1 MKCDLRQSMK
11 RFFDQCMVVGLAGLL
26 AAGARAET
34 ESTAIRCVKSA
45 RFLAPVDSPDYRKYA
60 PDRSVQ
66 MVHLALDIT
75 PDFKQR
81 SIVATAMLRLKPVV
95 KPVQEIKLDAVDLD
109 VRSVTATEKV
119 QAYQVTDK
127 QLIVTFAEPIPPDK
141 EVVITITYSAEP
153 TRGLYFRT
161 PEMGYK
167 LGDTHFFTQ
176 GEEIEARHW
185 YPCLDSPNQQFTS
198 EITCRVPEGMTAIS
212 NGRLVSDAKDP
223 ASELKV
229 IHWSQE
235 KPHANYLIT
244 LVAGYF
250 QKLEDKA
257 HNVPLAFYTPPSEF
271 AEAATSFRD
280 TKDMVEYFEEE
291 IGVPYPWDKY
301 YQVCVNDFVA
311 GGMENTSATTLTD
324 STLFTDA
331 TENIRDSE
339 GLISHELAHQWFGD
353 LVTCK
358 DWSHIWL
365 NEGFATYYETLY
377 RAHKHGRDAMLYEL
391 YQRARQITG
400 MANDTTPIVRR
411 TYDQPSEMFGYLAY
425 PKASWVLHMLRC
437 QLGENLYRQC
447 IKTYLKRH
455 EYGNVVTEDL
465 RAVIEELSGR
475 SYDQFFDQWLY
486 HGRFPDLDLDYSW
499 DEMTKLAKVSIRQ
512 TQPVDQNVLLF
523 NLPLTLRFLTKT
535 GAVDRLVQVSR
546 RQEDFWFPLAAE
558 PERVRVDPDYT
569 LLAKIKFNVPQK
581 MLYAQLADQA
591 DVVGRL
597 LTIEQLSGRRDKESL
612 AKLQDTLNHD
622 SFYGVRIEAAQALR
636 SIHTDEALDVLL
648 ASTKQPDARARREVA
663 DAIGG
668 FYADK
673 AFAAEREMSR
683 GEKNPDLLSE
693 VLRNLGGYAKPEVRE
708 ELLKF
713 LDSQSYRNELAG
725 AAISGLRLQDDP
737 SDIAPLLATLS
748 QREADF
754 TSHGFAQGLSA
765 LAYLARNEEKKDKVR
780 DFLVAH
786 VNDKRRIVQLAS
798 LNALGTL
805 GDPTALGVLEKFA
818 TASTTSP
825 EQAAA
830 ERAVTSLR
838 AGRKPVDDFKNLR
851 QEVLDLEKENREL
864 RKDVDDLKKKIEA
877 GRPAPAGTP
886 NQPPPPPAP
895 PSKPAPPGP
904 KPKVQSPKS
913 DG

>member
-1 MKCDLRQSMK
+1 
-11 RFFDQCMVVGLAGLL
+11 MVVGLAGLL

-45 RFLAPVDSPDYRKYA
+45 TFLAPMDSPDYRKYA

-81 SIVATAMLRLKPVV
+81 TIVATATLRLKPVV
-95 KPVQEIKLDAVDLD
+95 KPVQELKLDAVDLD

-119 QAYQVTDK
+119 QASQATDK

-141 EVVITITYSAEP
+141 EVTVTVTYSAEP
-153 TRGLYFRT
+153 TSGLYFRT

-167 LGDTHFFTQ
+167 VGDTHLFSQ

-185 YPCLDSPNQQFTS
+185 YPCLDSPNQKFTS
-198 EITCRVPEGMTAIS
+198 EITCRVPENMTAIS
-212 NGRLVSDAKDP
+212 NGRLVSDAKDT
-223 ASELKV
+223 ASGLRV
-229 IHWSQE
+229 IHWAQD

-257 HNVPLAFYTPPSEF
+257 HNVPLAFYTPPSEIH
-271 AEAATSFRD
+271 EAASSFRD

-301 YQVCVNDFVA
+301 DQVCVNDFVA

-358 DWSHIWL
+358 DWSQIWL

-377 RAHKHGRDAMLYEL
+377 RAHKHGHDAMLYEL

-411 TYDQPSEMFGYLAY
+411 TYDQPSDMFGYLAY
-425 PKASWVLHMLRC
+425 PKASWVLQMLRC

-447 IKTYLKRH
+447 IKTYLQRH
-455 EYGNVVTEDL
+455 QYGNVVTEDL

-486 HGRFPDLDLDYSW
+486 HGRFPELELDYGW
-499 DEMTKLAKVSIRQ
+499 DEMAKLAKVSIRQ
-512 TQPVDQNVLLF
+512 TQPIDQNVLLF
-523 NLPLTLRFLTKT
+523 NFPLTLRFQTKT
-535 GAVDRLVQVSR
+535 GAVDRLIRVSQK
-546 RQEDFWFPLAAE
+546 QEDFYFPLAAA

-569 LLAKIKFNVPQK
+569 LLAKIKLSVPRK
-581 MLYAQLADQA
+581 MLYAQLADQT

-597 LTIEQLSGRRDKESL
+597 LAIEQLSGMRDKESL

-622 SFYGVRIEAAQALR
+622 SFYGLRIEAAQALR
-636 SIHTDEALDVLL
+636 SVHTDEALEALL
-648 ASTKQPDARARREVA
+648 ASTKQSDARVRREVA

-673 AFAAEREMSR
+673 AFAAERETLR
-683 GEKNPDLLSE
+683 EEKNPDILSAI
-693 VLRNLGGYAKPEVRE
+693 LRNLGGYAKPEVRE

-713 LDSQSYRNELAG
+713 LNSQSYRNELAG
-725 AAISGLRLQDDP
+725 AAITGLRLQDDP
-737 SDIAPLLATLS
+737 SCIAPLLETLG
-748 QREADF
+748 RTETNF

-780 DFLVAH
+780 DFLVVH
-786 VNDKRRIVQLAS
+786 VNDKRRIVQIAS
-798 LNALGTL
+798 LNAFGTL
-805 GDPTALGVLEKFA
+805 GDPTALGVVEKFA
-818 TASTTSP
+818 TAAKDSP
-825 EQAAA
+825 EHAAA
-830 ERAVTSLR
+830 ERTASSLR
-838 AGRKPVDDFKNLR
+838 ASRKPVDDFKNLR
-851 QEVLDLEKENREL
+851 QEVLDLQKENREL
-864 RKDVDDLKKKIEA
+864 RKDMDDLKKKVEA
-877 GRPAPAGTP
+877 GRGAPAGAST
-886 NQPPPPPAP
+886 QPPPPPALP
-895 PSKPAPPGP
+895 LKPALPGP
-904 KPKVQSPKS
+904 KPKVQSPKG